1 MTDTDT
7 TARDTARADTRI
19 VRADTGVVRP
29 LSHGLLPLRIAM
41 RFLKTAPVQTAL
53 IITGIAVGIAVQV
66 FVGSL
71 ITSLQTDL
79 IDTTVGSSPHLTLL
93 PSAEATAVPASL
105 AQSALKEPLVTAAI
119 PVRTLS
125 AIYAKGDTS
134 VPLSITGGDAGGIDA
149 IYHLSGRIVA
159 GTFALGESEVL
170 IGKGFAD
177 TYAIKPGDSISLLL
191 PDGTSAAF
199 TVRGVFDLG
208 QAAANERFAFMDAT
222 SAAAALGMGADQYS
236 AIQIQLSDVFASTAV
251 GERLAGATGAKV
263 VDWQTQNAE
272 LLSGLQAQSASSTMI
287 QVFVLIAV
295 ALGIASTLAISAVQ
309 KTRQIGILKALGM
322 TDAEAGRIF
331 LWQAA
336 LLGVGG
342 TAAGIGLGYL
352 LIWGFSFAPVAFSI
366 TPKGSFVAISAAIG
380 IGVALASSAIPARST
395 SRLDPIEVIQNG

>member
-1 MTDTDT
+1 MAAAKT
-7 TARDTARADTRI
+7 
-19 VRADTGVVRP
+19 
-29 LSHGLLPLRIAM
+29 LLPLRIAA

-53 IITGIAVGIAVQV
+53 IITGIAVGIAVQI

-71 ITSLQTDL
+71 ITSLQADL
-79 IDTTVGSSPHLTLL
+79 VDTTVGSSPHLTLL
-93 PSAEATAVPASL
+93 PSADATTVA
-105 AQSALKEPLVTAAI
+105 SALIAESRAEPLVTAAV
-119 PVRTLS
+119 PVRTVS
-125 AIYAKGDTS
+125 AIYTSGEDS
-134 VPLSITGGDAGGIDA
+134 VPLSITGGDAGGLDA
-149 IYHLSGRIVA
+149 IYHLSGRIA
-159 GTFALGESEVL
+159 EGTFALGESEILV
-170 IGKGFAD
+170 GTGFAD
-177 TYAIKPGDSISLLL
+177 TYGVAPGDSLSLLL
-191 PDGTSAAF
+191 PDGTSATF

-208 QAAANERFAFMDAT
+208 QAAANERLAFVDAG

-236 AIQIQLSDVFASTAV
+236 AIEIQLSDVFASTDV
-251 GERLAGATGAKV
+251 GARLATATGVEV

-352 LIWGFSFAPVAFSI
+352 LIWGFSFVPVAFSI
-366 TPKGSFVAISAAIG
+366 TPKASFVAISAAIG